1 MKKKSKKNKKK
12 LLILRLV
19 FVFFLVVSNT
29 FAWFIYITR
38 VDNSVNVHVKSWDV
52 TFQSGEHEISNNVVV
67 DIENLYPGMEDFNYE
82 IKAFNRSEVSA
93 TLSYTILEAR
103 IFEDE
108 YVTVEGREING
119 DDPVATD
126 LTSAQLESKLRT
138 EYPFTIRITL
148 SNETIDSE
156 NGNELFTLGAVWPYE
171 SGDDELDTEWGIR
184 AATYKK
190 QHPTLQSITLKIR
203 LDITQNPE

>member
-1 MKKKSKKNKKK
+1 MKKKSKKNKRK

-67 DIENLYPGMEDFNYE
+67 DIENLYPGMADFSYE
-82 IKAFNRSEVSA
+82 IKAFNKSEVSA

-103 IFEDE
+103 IFEDV
-108 YVTVEGREING
+108 YVTVEG
-119 DDPVATD
+119 
-126 LTSAQLESKLRT
+126 
-138 EYPFTIRITL
+138 
-148 SNETIDSE
+148 
-156 NGNELFTLGAVWPYE
+156 
-171 SGDDELDTEWGIR
+171 
-184 AATYKK
+184 
-190 QHPTLQSITLKIR
+190 
-203 LDITQNPE
+203 